1 MQVIHGNIKKD
12 TGKRQYYYSCSL
24 KRKSKS
30 ELCKNKNLKVE
41 DVENLLLLELE
52 KLGKNKKSYIQS
64 LKKKNDAVKKNKDVK
79 LKQNAIQKDI
89 EAKQK
94 ILNNLVDKLAVA
106 DDIDDII
113 IQRIRATKNEMQEL
127 QQELDK
133 ISKEI
138 EDSNYKKLDLD
149 FIESLLEKCADIR
162 ELDSNEQRLLI
173 GVLVDKILW
182 DGNTQDV
189 TVYFIGSGDVKKK

>member
-1 MQVIHGNIKKD
+1 MIVLEIIQSVAVIILFIVLIKQNKEIFD
-12 TGKRQYYYSCSL
+12 
-24 KRKSKS
+24 
-30 ELCKNKNLKVE
+30 KNKE
-41 DVENLLLLELE
+41 I
-52 KLGKNKKSYIQS
+52 SS
-64 LKKKNDAVKKNKDVK
+64 
-79 LKQNAIQKDI
+79 
-89 EAKQK
+89 
-94 ILNNLVDKLAVA
+94 
-106 DDIDDII
+106 
-113 IQRIRATKNEMQEL
+113 L

-162 ELDSNEQRLLI
+162 ALDSNEQRLLI

-182 DGNTQDV
+182 DGNTQNV

>member
-1 MQVIHGNIKKD
+1 M
-12 TGKRQYYYSCSL
+12 Y
-24 KRKSKS
+24 
-30 ELCKNKNLKVE
+30 
-41 DVENLLLLELE
+41 
-52 KLGKNKKSYIQS
+52 
-64 LKKKNDAVKKNKDVK
+64 
-79 LKQNAIQKDI
+79 
-89 EAKQK
+89 AKQK

-106 DDIDDII
+106 DDLDDII
-113 IQRIRATKNEMQEL
+113 IQRIRSAKNEMQEL
-127 QQELDK
+127 QKQLDE

-138 EDSNYKKLDLD
+138 EDSNYKKLDLV

-189 TVYFIGSGDVKKK
+189 TVYFIGSGDVEKK

>member
-1 MQVIHGNIKKD
+1 MSAVAAAKILRWVCEQVA
-12 TGKRQYYYSCSL
+12 S
-24 KRKSKS
+24 
-30 ELCKNKNLKVE
+30 KNKNLKVE

>member
-1 MQVIHGNIKKD
+1 MQINGL
-12 TGKRQYYYSCSL
+12 Q
-24 KRKSKS
+24 SKS
-30 ELCKNKNLKVE
+30 NL
-41 DVENLLLLELE
+41 
-52 KLGKNKKSYIQS
+52 
-64 LKKKNDAVKKNKDVK
+64 NDAVKKNKDVK
-79 LKQNAIQKDI
+79 LKQSAIQKDMD
-89 EAKQK
+89 AKQK

-106 DDIDDII
+106 DDLDDII
-113 IQRIRATKNEMQEL
+113 IQRIRSAKNEMQEL
-127 QQELDK
+127 QKQLDE

-162 ELDSNEQRLLI
+162 ELDFNEQRLLI

>member
-1 MQVIHGNIKKD
+1 
-12 TGKRQYYYSCSL
+12 
-24 KRKSKS
+24 
-30 ELCKNKNLKVE
+30 
-41 DVENLLLLELE
+41 
-52 KLGKNKKSYIQS
+52 
-64 LKKKNDAVKKNKDVK
+64 
-79 LKQNAIQKDI
+79 
-89 EAKQK
+89 
-94 ILNNLVDKLAVA
+94 
-106 DDIDDII
+106 
-113 IQRIRATKNEMQEL
+113 MQEL

-189 TVYFIGSGDVKKK
+189 TVYFIGSGDIKKKVDSLLPDSFQLLQIQPHSMSSI